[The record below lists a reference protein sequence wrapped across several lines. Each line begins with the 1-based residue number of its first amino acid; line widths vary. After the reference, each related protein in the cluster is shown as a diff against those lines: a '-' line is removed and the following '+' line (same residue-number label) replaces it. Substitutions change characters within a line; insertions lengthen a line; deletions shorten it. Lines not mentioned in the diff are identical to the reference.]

1 MVMDQTS
8 AEKNK
13 IVVSSTFIENIFWSG
28 LTLVSS
34 NVIITIEIYFLKML
48 KTKQQKEKRTQIMRW
63 KTDNLQIFTL

>member
-1 MVMDQTS
+1 MVTDKTS

-48 KTKQQKEKRTQIMRW
+48 KTKQQKRNELRS
-63 KTDNLQIFTL
+63 